1 MPFLFYLL
9 RDQSYLDQPLVSQ
22 KYFSID
28 VIITLFK
35 RIKKKLNLLVVH
47 AF

>member
-1 MPFLFYLL
+1 MPFLSIEGSILFI
-9 RDQSYLDQPLVSQ
+9 DQPLVSQ